1 MNILI
6 LVSAILLWG
15 IVHTILASLKFRA
28 FLHQRLGSDVMRGYR
43 LFYNFFALLSFL
55 PILWLIHILPDRILY
70 LVPMP
75 WMFLLLAGQGLAG
88 LCLLLAVL
96 QTDSLSFVGLR
107 QVLEGEKPSVLVT
120 DGFYRLVRH
129 PLYLF
134 GLLFL
139 WLTPIMT
146 LNLLIVYVSL
156 TIYIFVGAYF
166 EERKLAR
173 EFGASYLEYKSRTP
187 MIIPGLLLKRGS

>member
-1 MNILI
+1 MDILI
-6 LVSAILLWG
+6 LISTILLWG
-15 IVHTILASLKFRA
+15 IVHSILASVKFGA
-28 FLHQRLGSDVMRGYR
+28 FLRQRLGPGVMRGYR

-55 PILWLIHILPDRILY
+55 PILWLMHILPDKTLFF
-70 LVPMP
+70 VPVP
-75 WMFLLLAGQGLAG
+75 WVFLLLAGQGLAG

-96 QTDSLSFVGLR
+96 QTDPLSFVGLR

-120 DGFYRLVRH
+120 WGFYRLVRH

-173 EFGASYLEYKSRTP
+173 EFGTSYLEYKARTP
-187 MIIPGLLLKRGS
+187 MIIPGPLFKRGS